1 MRDGQLNAI
10 PVQDS
15 TAGRRN
21 LYLCLMLMLRLE
33 TPLCSLNHLYEGRAG
48 KEADPGGKPKQEK
61 ESAPQKEIPLRR
73 AICAEAR
80 VTTIGTH

>member
-1 MRDGQLNAI
+1 MKTLFVLMKCALGKAEEVGNAI
-10 PVQDS
+10 VDLGIEGVEVYS
-15 TAGRRN
+15 IT
-21 LYLCLMLMLRLE
+21 
-33 TPLCSLNHLYEGRAG
+33 HLYEGRAG